1 MLSISLFCGADM
13 KSTSGYV
20 LALTGPSSLALLSW
34 GSKRQSVV
42 SRSTTESE
50 FMSLSSSLFSEAL
63 PTLHVWQTLI
73 PSIRLAIFEDN
84 FASPRDT
91 QLSFITS
98 CEVVNGSEDIDISHI
113 DTSMQRGG
121 VLAKG
126 LSCQNWPAALKL
138 LQYATKP
145 LPSYVP
151 GKD

>member
-1 MLSISLFCGADM
+1 MLSISLFCDADFARDVRTV

-20 LALTGPSSLALLSW
+20 LALTGPS
-34 GSKRQSVV
+34 GSM
-42 SRSTTESE
+42 SRSTTENE
-50 FMSLSSSLFSEAL
+50 FAPLSSSLFSEAL